1 MEENCFLRGTLRP
14 LGFSDA
20 SGKPE
25 ADDRSAAIDVKFM
38 KAALAEACRG
48 IGRTLPNPA
57 VGAVVVKGRR
67 IMSCG
72 WHRAAGLPH
81 AEIEALARLKSPAIA
96 RGATLYVTL
105 EPCSTSGRTP
115 PCTDAII
122 RAGIARVVYGARDP
136 NPAHAGRA
144 DRILEAAGVCV
155 TSGVLAAGCA
165 GINEAWNKWI
175 ATGLPFVVA
184 KAGMTLDG
192 QIASPPG
199 RRWITSEE
207 SRRDAMRLRATCGA
221 ILVGGET
228 VRTDNPRLT
237 LRGMPST
244 AQPLRAV
251 WTRSGNLPADSRIFT
266 DRHRAKTLV
275 FQGVSLREVLRRL
288 GRSGVQKVLIEG
300 GGRTLGEAFDRGLVD
315 RAVFYIAPILSGG
328 GVPAVGGRGVRS
340 NESGWRLENV
350 FCRMLGG
357 DLRVEGEV
365 VCRVS

>member
-1 MEENCFLRGTLRP
+1 VVTNPVQPTAPDRHARP
-14 LGFSDA
+14 QRN
-20 SGKPE
+20 
-25 ADDRSAAIDVKFM
+25 ADPDEKFM
-38 KAALAEACRG
+38 AAALAEARRG
-48 IGRTLPNPA
+48 IGHTLPNPA
-57 VGAVVVKGRR
+57 VGAVVVKGDR
-67 IMSCG
+67 ILSRG

-81 AEIEALARLKSPAIA
+81 AEVEALAKLKSAA

-144 DRILEAAGVCV
+144 DAILQAAGIRV
-155 TSGVLAAGCA
+155 TSGVLASGCSA
-165 GINEAWNKWI
+165 INEAWNKWI
-175 ATGLPFVVA
+175 ATGMPLVVA

-207 SRRDAMRLRATCGA
+207 SRLDAMRLRATCGA

-228 VRTDNPRLT
+228 IRTDNPRLT
-237 LRGMPST
+237 LRGMPGSP
-244 AQPLRAV
+244 QPIRAV

-266 DRHRAKTLV
+266 DRYRAKTLV
-275 FQGVSLREVLRRL
+275 FQGIPVREVLRSL
-288 GRSGVQKVLIEG
+288 AGRGVQKVLIEG

-315 RAVFYIAPILSGG
+315 RAVFYIAPILAGG
-328 GVPAVGGRGVRS
+328 GVPAVGGRGVSS
-340 NESGWRLENV
+340 NASGWRLENV
-350 FCRMLGG
+350 SHRILGG
-357 DLRVEGEV
+357 DLRLDGDV
-365 VCRVS
+365 RPDSKS